1 MRVIPLAAYL
11 DRGSPTGPGSS
22 AIAGP
27 AISQV
32 TREEEISQARRESE
46 KLGREAARLEHEEE
60 LRNERERFE
69 TRLAEERQAWAREQG
84 GELAKGI
91 EAGFTRIEAAIA
103 EVTARLLEPVI
114 IEEAR
119 RTALADLRE
128 TLGGLLADP
137 DTARLKIEGP
147 GDLLV
152 ALREGLGS
160 KDNLVVF
167 APSDRPD
174 IRVETGDTVI
184 ETRLGAWASRLREAM
199 R

>member
-11 DRGSPTGPGSS
+11 DRAGSTGPGSS
-22 AIAGP
+22 TTAVSAILP
-27 AISQV
+27 V
-32 TREEEISQARRESE
+32 TREEEIAQARRESE
-46 KLGREAARLEHEEE
+46 ERGRDAARLEHEET
-60 LRNERERFE
+60 LRNERQRFE
-69 TRLAEERQAWAREQG
+69 TRLAEERQAWARDQG

-114 IEEAR
+114 KEEAR
-119 RTALADLRE
+119 RTTLADLKE

-147 GDLLV
+147 GDLLA

-167 APSDRPD
+167 EASDRPD

-184 ETRLGAWASRLREAM
+184 ETRLGAWAARLREAM